1 MEQYHSLEE
10 ITDKYIGVKGSA
22 ERESFE
28 ADVEAT
34 LIGAAIKD
42 ARKAKN
48 LTQKELGERVGV
60 QTAQIS
66 KIESGRNLTIST
78 IVKVLKGLGLTA
90 NFSISGI
97 KPITLGA
104 N

>member
-10 ITDKYIGVKGSA
+10 ITNKYIGVKGSA
-22 ERESFE
+22 ERESFD
-28 ADVEAT
+28 ADVEAA

-48 LTQKELGERVGV
+48 MTQKELGERVGV

-90 NFSISGI
+90 NFSITGL

-104 N
+104 S

>member
-10 ITDKYIGVKGSA
+10 ITNKYIGAKGSA
-22 ERESFE
+22 ERENFD
-28 ADVEAT
+28 ADVEAA

-48 LTQKELGERVGV
+48 MTQKELGERVGV

-90 NFSISGI
+90 DFSISGI

-104 N
+104 R

>member
-10 ITDKYIGVKGSA
+10 ITNKYIGTKGSA
-22 ERESFE
+22 ERENFD
-28 ADVEAT
+28 ADVEAA

-48 LTQKELGERVGV
+48 MTQKELGERVGV

-90 NFSISGI
+90 DFSISGI

-104 N
+104 R